1 MDRKSFLTS
10 LLGVPALAA
19 AGATHGSG
27 PTPPP
32 PATPPAPATNPAA
45 ATTPAAAA
53 PKKLKPSLN
62 AYSFNAPLMAGQM
75 TVSDMLEFCA
85 AAGFE
90 GVDITGYYLAGY
102 PAPPA
107 DDYLYA
113 IKRKAFRLGVGISGT
128 GVRNDFTVAD
138 PAKRAGEVALVKSW
152 IEVAAKLGAPVLR
165 IFAGNQKNE
174 GISPATVTDWMLKD
188 IRTCV
193 EYGKQYGVIIGIQNH
208 NDFIQTAQQVTHMI
222 EQVNSE
228 WFGLIL
234 DTGSYRVHDPYEEIA
249 ASLPYAVNWQLKE
262 KIFVN
267 GAETDTDVDRIVNM
281 IKASPYHGYLP
292 IESIGNGDPKTKIMA
307 MLERLQKA
315 IG

>member
-19 AGATHGSG
+19 TGMPLTGTTAA
-27 PTPPP
+27 
-32 PATPPAPATNPAA
+32 APAQAA
-45 ATTPAAAA
+45 AAPAAAA
-53 PKKLKPSLN
+53 NAPAAAKKLKPSLN
-62 AYSFNAPLMAGQM
+62 AYSFNAALTAGQM

-85 AAGFE
+85 EAGFE

-113 IKRKAFRLGVGISGT
+113 IKRKAFRVGVGISGT
-128 GVRNDFTVAD
+128 GVRNDFTIAD
-138 PAKRAGEVALVKSW
+138 PAKRAGEVTLVKNW
-152 IEVAAKLGAPVLR
+152 VEVAARLGAPVLR

-174 GISPATVTDWMLKD
+174 GISPATVTDWILKD

-193 EYGKQYGVIIGIQNH
+193 EYGKEHGVIIGIQNH
-208 NDFIQTAQQVTHMI
+208 NDFIQTAEQVTHMI
-222 EQVNSE
+222 EQINSE

-249 ASLPYAVNWQLKE
+249 ASLPYAINWQLKE

-281 IKASPYHGYLP
+281 IKASSYHGYLP
-292 IESIGNGDPKTKIMA
+292 IESLGNGDPKPKILA
-307 MLERLQKA
+307 MLARLQKA